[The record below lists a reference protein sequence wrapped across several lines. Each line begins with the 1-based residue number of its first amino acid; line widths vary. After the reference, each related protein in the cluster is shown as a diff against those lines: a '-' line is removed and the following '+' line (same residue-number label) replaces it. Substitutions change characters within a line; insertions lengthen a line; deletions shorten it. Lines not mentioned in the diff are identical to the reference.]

1 MISVLL
7 GTDDILDGMISALQ
21 MIYASRMLERILYH
35 ACAASI
41 SCGVSRIS
49 RRVSDISLRNLPGCE
64 SIRPKSKSIF
74 FVPACQKRPP
84 LSGVVRKTAK

>member
-49 RRVSDISLRNLPGCE
+49 HSASDIS
-64 SIRPKSKSIF
+64 SKDT
-74 FVPACQKRPP
+74 
-84 LSGVVRKTAK
+84 KTMVWLL